1 MYCRRLLPVAALIV
15 SGLCIHG
22 QQGAPPQTTQSQ
34 PTDFERRLVELE
46 KKMRELDPGFAQT
59 TTSTDISE
67 RLKKLEEKMEVI
79 LASRTGAATPV
90 VASTPAPSVDTA
102 ASVSTGTPSTGTG
115 PGSGL
120 QAVSVVGDYQKAADT
135 ETRLPIAGYMDF
147 HVNKNR
153 GDSWRPDFHRFVLLF
168 GHSFSDKVK
177 FWSEFELEHSIVEGG
192 EGSGEIALEQAYL
205 DFLWKPAL
213 NFRAGMLLSPVGIIN
228 ERHEPP
234 SFNGVE
240 RPFVETVIIP
250 TTWRE
255 LGAGLTGDLGRG
267 FRYRAYV
274 TSSLNARFF
283 NAETGITDGKV
294 NGFEASMRNPAK
306 VGRLEY
312 GGVRKLLLGT
322 SYYTGHTG
330 FDLPGINPRVSIYEF
345 DGRYSKGQVDVRGLF
360 ARTWLTR
367 TGELNRFLERRTGVN
382 PNVGEQMLGW
392 YFEPAYHVFR
402 KRYRNDLT
410 LFTRYEKY
418 DTQHKMA
425 AGFDPLGEFQR
436 SSWIAGTTFKPVPDV
451 AIKFDYV
458 WNRNRSRVIR
468 PISGINLGIGW
479 WF

>member
-1 MYCRRLLPVAALIV
+1 MKCFYAQILFGLVIAMRLVGQTAQSPAPQSSTV
-15 SGLCIHG
+15 S
-22 QQGAPPQTTQSQ
+22 A
-34 PTDFERRLVELE
+34 FERRIAELE
-46 KKMRELDPGFAQT
+46 KKMKELDPGFVPASS
-59 TTSTDISE
+59 TSDLAE
-67 RLKKLEEKMEVI
+67 RVRRLEERMNAEF
-79 LASRTGAATPV
+79 ASRTPAPAAAASPV
-90 VASTPAPSVDTA
+90 VTA
-102 ASVSTGTPSTGTG
+102 AVEPVE
-115 PGSGL
+115 PLAPRGSGL
-120 QAVSVVGDYQKAADT
+120 QAVSVVGDFQKASDT

-147 HVNKNR
+147 HVNKDR

-168 GHSFSDKVK
+168 GHSFSNKIK
-177 FWSEFELEHSIVEGG
+177 FWSEFELEHSLVEGG
-192 EGSGEIALEQAYL
+192 EATGEIALEQAYL

-213 NFRAGMLLSPVGIIN
+213 SFRAGMLLSPVGIVN

-274 TSSLNARFF
+274 TSALNARFF
-283 NAETGITDGKV
+283 DAEGGITGGKM
-294 NGFEASMRNPAK
+294 NGFDASLRNPAK

-312 GGVRKLLLGT
+312 TGVRRMLLGT

-330 FDLPGINPRVSIYEF
+330 FDLPGINPRVSIYNF
-345 DGRYSKGQVDVRGLF
+345 DGRYSVNRVDLRGLF
-360 ARTWLTR
+360 AKTWLTR
-367 TGELNRFLERRTGVN
+367 TAELNRFLERRTGVN
-382 PNVGEQMLGW
+382 PNVAQEMLGW

-402 KRYRNDLT
+402 KRPRNDLT

-418 DTQHKMA
+418 NTQHKMA
-425 AGFDPLGEFQR
+425 DGFEVLGEFDR
-436 SSWIAGTTFKPVPDV
+436 SSWLAGATFKPVPDV

-458 WNRNRSRVIR
+458 WNRNRSRVVR
-468 PISGINLGIGW
+468 PVSGINLGIGW